1 MPLIDRL
8 GMAMGTKHSIEDGLR
23 WAATHGL
30 RSVDFR
36 LDTGPKA
43 CDACTPER
51 GAALDACLLPAP
63 VLLVLGP
70 CG

>member
-30 RSVDFR
+30 R
-36 LDTGPKA
+36 
-43 CDACTPER
+43 
-51 GAALDACLLPAP
+51 
-63 VLLVLGP
+63 
-70 CG
+70 